1 MGVFSELPPAPNRLS
16 GPETTLARGASY
28 VNIRLSEI
36 DPESAFSK
44 RPRKV

>member
-1 MGVFSELPPAPNRLS
+1 MGVFSELPPDPNRVS
-16 GPETTLARGASY
+16 GPETALACGASY

-44 RPRKV
+44 RPRKL